1 MKVCEHLF
9 LWNDIVERFTLLYHL
24 ASFEYAVCFRGLMF
38 YKYNL
43 TINIK
48 KELTNIKRVVI
59 ITTSAETMYKYM
71 E

>member
-9 LWNDIVERFTLLYHL
+9 LWERFTLLYYL
-24 ASFEYAVCFRGLMF
+24 ASFEYAVYFRRLMF
-38 YKYNL
+38 FEYNL